1 MSLSAEET
9 RAYRLVPFIRQWSNT
24 EERWEEVMQLF
35 RACEKACNTVV
46 TETHWCIF
54 AILCS
59 VITRAKFVSD
69 ESAASTAALWIPR
82 KPYPPTVVTVV
93 NQSPLVDVE
102 LWQTA
107 FEKSLGLLWDWTWS
121 DSPLLDEDC
130 RIVLRGMKSAVLDFS
145 LLLRAAKIAKL
156 NRCTD
161 LTDDLLLEA

>member
-24 EERWEEVMQLF
+24 DERWAEVMQLF

-82 KPYPPTVVTVV
+82 KPYPPTVITVV
-93 NQSPLVDVE
+93 NQTPLGDVE
-102 LWQTA
+102 LWQNA
-107 FEKSLGLLWDWTWS
+107 FEKALGLLWDWTWS
-121 DSPLLDEDC
+121 DSKLLDEDC